1 MATAGTEQG
10 KELMR
15 DARDH
20 ELGMNRRITRRDFLN
35 GVAIGVGS
43 LTASAYLTGC
53 ARQGVADFASPPPGV
68 PNDPPAARL
77 MRCYPVS
84 TRINRVANDDEECSR
99 TKTFGHVETSSSSFF
114 TLFIV
119 QTPSTAFSM
128 PGNDCSIRGLTNAA
142 RRIHD

>member
-53 ARQGVADFASPPPGV
+53 SKELWSGDSDLRKSPNAKSVGNQKLLDSLRHKHPSRHQADLNGC
-68 PNDPPAARL
+68 R
-77 MRCYPVS
+77 
-84 TRINRVANDDEECSR
+84 
-99 TKTFGHVETSSSSFF
+99 
-114 TLFIV
+114 
-119 QTPSTAFSM
+119 
-128 PGNDCSIRGLTNAA
+128 
-142 RRIHD
+142 